1 MSNREVFKSLLK
13 DIKEVLIEDAIEK
26 YNQQGEGLNH
36 FKEMYSR
43 LKNYYE
49 DNSNINDILNTVKL
63 TLIDFDKSVKIN
75 QYCEEDIK
83 IISID
88 KDSGCAVLEVSEE
101 DIKLV
106 HNQFKKI
113 LEFIA
118 IIEKSNRL
126 LISNQVIEKEHII
139 SFCKRLEKVIDDS
152 NKFKLEI

>member
-1 MSNREVFKSLLK
+1 MSNSEVFKSLLK
-13 DIKEVLIEDAIEK
+13 DIKEALIEDAIEK

-49 DNSNINDILNTVKL
+49 DNSNINDILNTVEL
-63 TLIDFDKSVKIN
+63 TLIDFDKNVKIN
-75 QYCEEDIK
+75 V
-83 IISID
+83 
-88 KDSGCAVLEVSEE
+88 GEE

-113 LEFIA
+113 LEIIA

-126 LISNQVIEKEHII
+126 LISKVIEKEDII

>member
-1 MSNREVFKSLLK
+1 MSNSEVFKSLLK
-13 DIKEVLIEDAIEK
+13 DIKEALIEDAIEK

-49 DNSNINDILNTVKL
+49 DKSNINDILNTVEL
-63 TLIDFDKSVKIN
+63 TLIDFDKNVN

-83 IISID
+83 LI
-88 KDSGCAVLEVSEE
+88 
-101 DIKLV
+101 

-113 LEFIA
+113 LEIIA

-126 LISNQVIEKEHII
+126 LISKVIEKEDII

>member
-1 MSNREVFKSLLK
+1 MSNSEVFKSLLK
-13 DIKEVLIEDAIEK
+13 DIKEALIEDAIEK

-63 TLIDFDKSVKIN
+63 TLIDFDKNVKIN
-75 QYCEEDIK
+75 QYC
-83 IISID
+83 
-88 KDSGCAVLEVSEE
+88 EE

-113 LEFIA
+113 LEIIA

-126 LISNQVIEKEHII
+126 LISKVIEKEDII

>member
-1 MSNREVFKSLLK
+1 MSNSEVFKSLLK
-13 DIKEVLIEDAIEK
+13 DIKEALIKDAIEK

-49 DNSNINDILNTVKL
+49 DKSNINDILNTVEL
-63 TLIDFDKSVKIN
+63 TLIDFDKNVKIN
-75 QYCEEDIK
+75 QYY
-83 IISID
+83 
-88 KDSGCAVLEVSEE
+88 EE
-101 DIKLV
+101 DIKLI

-113 LEFIA
+113 LEIIA
-118 IIEKSNRL
+118 IIEKSNSL

>member
-1 MSNREVFKSLLK
+1 MSNSEVFKSLLK
-13 DIKEVLIEDAIEK
+13 DIKEALIEDAIEK

-63 TLIDFDKSVKIN
+63 TLIDFDKNVKIN
-75 QYCEEDIK
+75 V
-83 IISID
+83 
-88 KDSGCAVLEVSEE
+88 GEE

-113 LEFIA
+113 LEIIA

-126 LISNQVIEKEHII
+126 LISKVIEKEDII

>member
-1 MSNREVFKSLLK
+1 MSNSEVFKSLLK
-13 DIKEVLIEDAIEK
+13 DIKEALIEDAIEK

-49 DNSNINDILNTVKL
+49 DKSNINDILNTVKL
-63 TLIDFDKSVKIN
+63 TLIDFDKNVKIN
-75 QYCEEDIK
+75 V
-83 IISID
+83 
-88 KDSGCAVLEVSEE
+88 GEE

-113 LEFIA
+113 LEIIA

-126 LISNQVIEKEHII
+126 LISKVIEKEDII

>member
-1 MSNREVFKSLLK
+1 MSNSEVFKSLLK
-13 DIKEVLIEDAIEK
+13 DIKEALIEDAIEK

-49 DNSNINDILNTVKL
+49 DKSNINDILNTVEL
-63 TLIDFDKSVKIN
+63 TLIDFDKNVN
-75 QYCEEDIK
+75 
-83 IISID
+83 
-88 KDSGCAVLEVSEE
+88 KDSGCAVLEVGEE

-113 LEFIA
+113 LEIIA

-126 LISNQVIEKEHII
+126 LISNQVIEKEDII